1 MEKQREQSRSPR
13 FLLPAL
19 ALLAAAAAA
28 RQLLT
33 GRVYSVQDFSHYAD
47 RGEMLFHAFAD
58 KAVSY
63 SMPLLSLLVST
74 AQYHLGFHPAALV
87 KAAGLLLC
95 LPAYA
100 LGARGGGRAR
110 GALFA
115 LAVLAVNLGYAAQE
129 AEQTIYS
136 LTLLVFLNAELL
148 RQARGGLALAGL
160 SGLAAG
166 VTLLVRSPLFAF
178 PPLAAAFHYFSLR
191 PVFKKWLLASG
202 LLLACAYLPL
212 VPWARLNYGLFG
224 RIIPFEEERSTCNII
239 TGAAGVIYTI
249 EGDARAYAG
258 LSRTES
264 PYPWAL
270 KKIAGD
276 PLNYAGAV
284 VKRLW
289 QTLLMFPALFLLAG
303 LGLFLAR
310 RRREARFIAFLSGY
324 YVLLHCLLSI
334 EERYFFPLRYLLA
347 LLAAGGAWELLARAG
362 LARDEA
368 APGERLTPALTAAL
382 GLAAALSLAVV
393 WRYPS
398 AARPGLIAA
407 QEELKKHPGDAW
419 LHKKKGEILLG
430 LDLTAPGLA
439 SLREA
444 CLLGA
449 GHDVCWLT
457 GALDGIPNN
466 PPRYENH
473 YELLLIK
480 TLRDL
485 QLGRFP
491 AAAETFAEAEAFW
504 RTARNGIKAIPYE
517 ADKAH
522 LRRIRETNKTLW
534 DMDLYTALFYFPAAE
549 RPEILRRLGRLTP
562 LTPRL
567 SALIKAPS
575 ARDHED
581 YDLTLAY
588 TAALLARPHLTP
600 APDAGLPPAEAAFM
614 RALAAAAGRG
624 GLVRLLMTAAPT
636 PGQAAWLYL
645 NPASPEAT
653 AAAAGEGPLP
663 AAARFL
669 ALRGRDGGGMVKA
682 LRQAPLVAVA
692 AARELAA
699 SDPAGARTLIGTALS
714 SAERFEAA
722 RAEAALLYQELG
734 DHAASAALNR
744 ALLGKNPGYPGIRNN
759 LGVSLLFLGRERE
772 AEAAFRRALDA
783 EPGAFS
789 PALNLAALLAR
800 RGDIAGA
807 ERFYRAALANPALP
821 RAERERVERELAG
834 KK

>member
-1 MEKQREQSRSPR
+1 MEKQRKESRAAR

-28 RQLLT
+28 RQLVS

-74 AQYHLGFHPAALV
+74 AQYHLGLHPAALV

-100 LGARGGGRAR
+100 MGARGGGRAR

-178 PPLAAAFHYFSLR
+178 PPLAAAFHYFSRR
-191 PVFKKWLLASG
+191 PPAKKWLLASG

-212 VPWARLNYGLFG
+212 APWARLNYGLFG
-224 RIIPFEEERSTCNII
+224 RLIPFEEERSTCNII

-264 PYPWAL
+264 PYPWAIR
-270 KKIAGD
+270 KIAGA

-284 VKRLW
+284 VKRVW
-289 QTLLMFPALFLLAG
+289 QTLLMFPGLFALAG
-303 LGLFLAR
+303 LGLFLSR
-310 RRREARFIAFLSGY
+310 RRREARFIAFLSSY

-362 LARDEA
+362 LTREEA
-368 APGERLTPALTAAL
+368 GPRERLTPALTAAL
-382 GLAAALSLAVV
+382 GLAAALTLGVV

-407 QEELKKHPGDAW
+407 QEELKKHPRDAW
-419 LHKKKGEILLG
+419 LHKKKGETLLA
-430 LDLTAPGLA
+430 LNLTAPGLA

-457 GALDGIPNN
+457 GALDGVPNN

-473 YELLLIK
+473 YELLLLK
-480 TLRDL
+480 TLREL
-485 QLGRFP
+485 QLGRRAE
-491 AAAETFAEAEAFW
+491 AAATFAEAEAFW
-504 RTARNGIKAIPYE
+504 STARNGIKAIPYE
-517 ADKAH
+517 ADLAH

-534 DMDLYTALFYFPAAE
+534 DMDLHGALFYFPAAE

-567 SALIKAPS
+567 SAMIKEPAGLE
-575 ARDHED
+575 HEG
-581 YDLTLAY
+581 YDLALAY
-588 TAALLARPHLTP
+588 TGALLERAHLAP
-600 APDAGLPPAEAAFM
+600 APDAGLPAAEGAFM

-624 GLVRLLMTAAPT
+624 ELARLLMTAAPT

-645 NPASPEAT
+645 NSENAAEAYAGEDPLT
-653 AAAAGEGPLP
+653 AAV
-663 AAARFL
+663 RFL
-669 ALRGRDGGGMVKA
+669 ALRGRDGGGLVKA
-682 LRQAPLVAVA
+682 LRKAPLVALA
-692 AARELAA
+692 AARELAG

-714 SAERFEAA
+714 SAERFESA

-744 ALLGKNPGYPGIRNN
+744 ALLGKNPGYPGIFNN

-772 AEAAFRRALDA
+772 AEAAFRRALAA
-783 EPGAFS
+783 EPGAYS

-800 RGDIAGA
+800 RGDAAAA
-807 ERFYRAALANPALP
+807 ESFYRAALANPALP

-834 KK
+834 MK

>member
-1 MEKQREQSRSPR
+1 MEKQAEESRAPR

-28 RQLLT
+28 RQLVT

-100 LGARGGGRAR
+100 IGARGGGRAR

-136 LTLLVFLNAELL
+136 LTLLTFLSAELL

-178 PPLAAAFHYFSLR
+178 PPLAAAFHYFSGR
-191 PVFKKWLLASG
+191 PAVKKWLLASG

-239 TGAAGVIYTI
+239 TGAAGIIYTI

-347 LLAAGGAWELLARAG
+347 LLAAGGAWELLARSG

-368 APGERLTPALTAAL
+368 APGERLTPALTAVL
-382 GLAAALSLAVV
+382 GLAAALTLGLV

-407 QEELKKHPGDAW
+407 QEELAKHPGDAW
-419 LHKKKGEILLG
+419 LHKKKGEILLE

-457 GALDGIPNN
+457 GALDGIPDN

-485 QLGRFP
+485 QLGRL
-491 AAAETFAEAEAFW
+491 AEGAETFSEAEAFW

-534 DMDLYTALFYFPAAE
+534 DMDLYNALFYFRPAE

-567 SALIKAPS
+567 NALIKEPS
-575 ARDHED
+575 GRENEG

-588 TAALLARPHLTP
+588 TGALLARPRLAP
-600 APDAGLPPAEAAFM
+600 APDAALPPAEGAFM

-624 GLVRLLMTAAPT
+624 ELPRLLMTAAPT

-645 NPASPEAT
+645 NSASPE

-663 AAARFL
+663 AAVRFL
-669 ALRGRDGGGMVKA
+669 ALQGRDGGGMVKA
-682 LRQAPLVAVA
+682 LRRAPLVALA
-692 AARELAA
+692 AARELAGT
-699 SDPAGARTLIGTALS
+699 DPAGARTLIGTALS
-714 SAERFEAA
+714 SAERFESA

-744 ALLGKNPGYPGIRNN
+744 ALLGKNPGYPGIHNN

-789 PALNLAALLAR
+789 PALNLAALLSR
-800 RGDIAGA
+800 RGDTAGA

-821 RAERERVERELAG
+821 RAERGRVERELAG
-834 KK
+834 KN

>member
-1 MEKQREQSRSPR
+1 MEKQRVKPLAQR

-28 RQLLT
+28 RQLVT

-74 AQYHLGFHPAALV
+74 AQHHLGFHPAALV

-100 LGARGGGRAR
+100 IGARGGGRAR

-136 LTLLVFLNAELL
+136 LTLLAFLNAELL

-166 VTLLVRSPLFAF
+166 ITLLVRSPLFAF
-178 PPLAAAFHYFSLR
+178 PPLAAAFHYFTQR
-191 PVFKKWLLASG
+191 PAVKKWLLASG

-212 VPWARLNYGLFG
+212 VPWTRLNYGLFG

-264 PYPWAL
+264 PYPWAV

-289 QTLLMFPALFLLAG
+289 QTLLMFPALFALGG
-303 LGLFLAR
+303 LGLFLTR
-310 RRREARFIAFLSGY
+310 RRREARFTAFLSAY

-368 APGERLTPALTAAL
+368 SPSERLTPALTAAL
-382 GLAAALSLAVV
+382 GLAAALALGLV

-407 QEELKKHPGDAW
+407 QEELEKHPRDAW
-419 LHKKKGEILLG
+419 LHKKKGETLLA

-457 GALDGIPNN
+457 GALDGIPND

-473 YELLLIK
+473 YELLLLK
-480 TLRDL
+480 TLREL
-485 QLGRFP
+485 QLGRR
-491 AAAETFAEAEAFW
+491 AEAAETFAEAEAFW
-504 RTARNGIKAIPYE
+504 SKARNAIKAIPYE
-517 ADKAH
+517 ADLAH

-534 DMDLYTALFYFPAAE
+534 DMDLYGALFYFPAAE
-549 RPEILRRLGRLTP
+549 RPEILRRLARLTP

-567 SALIKAPS
+567 EAMIKDPS
-575 ARDHED
+575 GREHEG
-581 YDLTLAY
+581 YDLALAY
-588 TAALLARPHLTP
+588 TAALLERPRLTP
-600 APDAGLPPAEAAFM
+600 APDAGLPPAEGAFM

-624 GLVRLLMTAAPT
+624 ELPRLLMTTEPT

-645 NPASPEAT
+645 NSGSPEA
-653 AAAAGEGPLP
+653 AASGEGALP

-669 ALRGRDGGGMVKA
+669 ALKGRDGGEMVKA
-682 LRQAPLVAVA
+682 LRRAPLVALA
-692 AARELAA
+692 AARELAGT
-699 SDPAGARTLIGTALS
+699 DPAGARVLIGTALS
-714 SAERFEAA
+714 SAERFESA

-744 ALLGKNPGYPGIRNN
+744 ALLGKNPAYPGGYNN
-759 LGVSLLFLGRERE
+759 LGVSLLFLGRESE
-772 AEAAFRRALDA
+772 AEAAFRRALAA

-800 RGDIAGA
+800 RGDAAAA

-821 RAERERVERELAG
+821 RAERERVERELEGG
-834 KK
+834 K